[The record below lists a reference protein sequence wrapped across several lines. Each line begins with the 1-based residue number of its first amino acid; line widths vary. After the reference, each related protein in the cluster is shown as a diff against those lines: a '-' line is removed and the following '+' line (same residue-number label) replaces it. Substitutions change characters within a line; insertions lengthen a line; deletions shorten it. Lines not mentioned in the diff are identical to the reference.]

1 MMTSLPGRWLAA
13 TAAVWLL
20 ASDASPQVVVGQD
33 GKDVVY
39 LPTPPALV
47 EAMLDLARVT
57 ARDYVVDLGSG
68 DGRIVIAAAQR
79 GARALGIEY
88 DANLVAMAEANAVRA
103 GVNDRVTFAEADL
116 FEADFSKATVV
127 ATFLLADIMLKLR
140 PRILE
145 LAPGSR
151 VVSNS
156 FTMEGWTPD
165 RTATLE
171 GCTTWCTAHLWI
183 VPARVEGTWRLPQGE
198 LSLKQDF
205 QMVSGALV
213 SPASRTPLAGGRLQG
228 DQIAFSAGGM
238 RYTGRVTGNVMRGTV
253 SGKVGSATWTA
264 TKSGGE

>member
-1 MMTSLPGRWLAA
+1 MKTSLLGRRLAA
-13 TAAVWLL
+13 AVAGCLL
-20 ASDASPQVVVGQD
+20 AGDASSQVVVGQD

-57 ARDYVVDLGSG
+57 PQDYVVDLGSG

-88 DANLVAMAEANAVRA
+88 DTNLVAVSEANAVRA
-103 GVNDRVTFAEADL
+103 GVNDRVTFVEADL

-165 RTATLE
+165 RTTTLE

-205 QMVSGALV
+205 QMVSGTLV
-213 SPASRTPLAGGRLQG
+213 SRGARTPLAGGRLQG

-238 RYTGRVTGNVMRGTV
+238 RYTGRVTGNTMSGTV
-253 SGKVGSATWTA
+253 SGDGGSAAWTG